1 MNKNKLFPLIIVLL
15 LLISI
20 TGVHAANN
28 PYNLILGERVLS
40 KGDQGGDVA
49 LLQEK
54 LKKMNLYNSEVDGL
68 FGPGTVYAVK
78 LLQSRFN
85 LVVDGI
91 VGKDTLNVLPKDNLQ
106 SRMDVSREDIIQL
119 AYVIHGEAR
128 GESFEGKVAVGAV
141 VLNRVKHSKFPNS
154 IREVILQKGQFSCI
168 LDGQA
173 NLYPTKSSIEAAKA
187 ALLGYDPTYGA
198 IFFYNPR
205 IATNVKWIS
214 GRPVVTEIGDHVFS
228 R

>member
-1 MNKNKLFPLIIVLL
+1 MNKNKLFPILIVLL
-15 LLISI
+15 LLISFTEI
-20 TGVHAANN
+20 HAASDT
-28 PYNLILGERVLS
+28 YNLILGSRVLS
-40 KGDQGGDVA
+40 KGDQGADVA
-49 LLQEK
+49 LLQQK
-54 LKKMNLYNSEVDGL
+54 LKNIGIYNSEVDGL
-68 FGPGTVYAVK
+68 FGPGTVHAVK
-78 LLQSRFN
+78 ILQARFN
-85 LVVDGI
+85 LGVDGI
-91 VGKDTLNVLPKDNLQ
+91 VGKDTLKVLPKDNLQ

-128 GESFEGKVAVGAV
+128 GENFEGKVAVGAV
-141 VLNRVKHSKFPNS
+141 VLNRVRHNKFPNS

-168 LDGQA
+168 QDGQA
-173 NLYPTKSSIEAAKA
+173 NLYPVKSSIEAAKA

-214 GRPVVTEIGDHVFS
+214 GRPVVTKIGSHVFS

>member
-1 MNKNKLFPLIIVLL
+1 MNKIKLFPIIIVLL
-15 LLISI
+15 LLIFI
-20 TGVHAANN
+20 TEIQAAND
-28 PYNLILGERVLS
+28 PYHLILGERILK
-40 KGDQGGDVA
+40 KGAQGADVA
-49 LLQEK
+49 LLQQK
-54 LKKMNLYNSEVDGL
+54 LKEIGKYNDNVDGL
-68 FGPGTVYAVK
+68 FGPGTAKAVK
-78 LLQSRFN
+78 LTQGKYN
-85 LVVDGI
+85 LRVDGI
-91 VGKDTLNVLPKDNLQ
+91 VGQETLNVLPKDNLQ

-128 GESFEGKVAVGAV
+128 GEGFKGKVAVGAV
-141 VLNRVKHSKFPNS
+141 VLNRVRHNKFPNS

-173 NLYPTKSSIEAAKA
+173 NLYPTKSSIQAAKA

-214 GRPVVTEIGDHVFS
+214 GRPVVNKIGGHLFS